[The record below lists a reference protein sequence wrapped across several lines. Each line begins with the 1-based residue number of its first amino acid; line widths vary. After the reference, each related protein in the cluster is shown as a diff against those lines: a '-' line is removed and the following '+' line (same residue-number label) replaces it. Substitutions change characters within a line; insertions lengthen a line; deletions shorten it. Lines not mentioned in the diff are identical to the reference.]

1 MGTVNSNSCFKLPP
15 IALSRELPLIPC
27 ASHSSYRGHANGNE
41 QAGDLG
47 SPGLS
52 APSSVKKHRV
62 GGTRELGCPVTST
75 DWRPQKMGLAPRRQ
89 LPSAVTDRK
98 EQGPQPQS
106 PGCHKENTT
115 EAMKREHLEQQPPG
129 QVRVGDAGPCA
140 RVSTSL
146 FFAGLLVLLVNLP
159 SII

>member
-1 MGTVNSNSCFKLPP
+1 
-15 IALSRELPLIPC
+15 
-27 ASHSSYRGHANGNE
+27 
-41 QAGDLG
+41 
-47 SPGLS
+47 
-52 APSSVKKHRV
+52 
-62 GGTRELGCPVTST
+62 
-75 DWRPQKMGLAPRRQ
+75 MGLAPWRQ

-115 EAMKREHLEQQPPG
+115 EAMKCERLEQQPPG
-129 QVRVGDAGPCA
+129 QVGVGDAGPCA